1 MGDERMT
8 KRMGTGGLEE
18 RGQAD
23 KWVVPEPVRRRTVGI
38 AREFRHVPTRAEAM
52 LWEELRNR
60 RLDGIKFRRQQ
71 PIGPF
76 VVDFYAAEHRL
87 VLEIDGGVHHSQQE
101 RDLER
106 QSLLESLG
114 LRVLRIPT
122 ETVEQNL
129 AAALTT
135 IRAAL

>member
-1 MGDERMT
+1 MGDKRMT
-8 KRMGTGGLEE
+8 KRMGTGGLEV

-23 KWVVPEPVRRRTVGI
+23 KWVVPEPVRRRMVGI
-38 AREFRHVPTRAEAM
+38 AREFRHEPTRTEAM

-60 RLDGIKFRRQQ
+60 QLDGIKFRRQQ

-87 VLEIDGGVHHSQQE
+87 VVEIDGGIHSTQRK

-106 QSLLESLG
+106 QALLESLG
-114 LRVLRIPT
+114 LRVLRIPA
-122 ETVEQNL
+122 ETVELIIGAAL
-129 AAALTT
+129 AA
-135 IRAAL
+135 IQAAV